1 LLEAVWLIIIF
12 LMDQNSFDLDRFLQN
27 HKLTIILALFGL
39 ILLGTGF
46 LIFQKMFS
54 EEPKM
59 EFIRSA
65 DVRQGEEEIILADIA
80 GAVLKPGVY
89 ELKFGS
95 RVNDLLVLAGGLS
108 LDADRDWVA
117 KNLNLAQKVID
128 GAKIY
133 IPKTG
138 ETNPSNFSNP
148 SFSSNS
154 SDILSKININTATIP
169 ELDTLWGIGEATA
182 RKIVAGRPYQK
193 IEDLVNKSVITTSV
207 FERIKDRI
215 TVF

>member
-1 LLEAVWLIIIF
+1 MLEAVWLIIIF

-65 DVRQGEEEIILADIA
+65 DVGQGEEQVILADIA

-95 RVNDLLVLAGGLS
+95 RVNDLLVLAGGLA

-117 KNLNLAQKVID
+117 KNLNLAQKLND

-133 IPKTG
+133 IPEKEEVGNGKPEAGSGSRG
-138 ETNPSNFSNP
+138 ENWETR
-148 SFSSNS
+148 
-154 SDILSKININTATIP
+154 ININTATIP

-193 IEDLVNKSVITTSV
+193 IEDLINKSVITTSV

>member
-1 LLEAVWLIIIF
+1 MEN
-12 LMDQNSFDLDRFLQN
+12 NSFDLDSFLQ
-27 HKLTIILALFGL
+27 KYKYPLAFFLFGL

-46 LIFQKMFS
+46 LIFQKLFS

-59 EFIRSA
+59 EFIQSA
-65 DVRQGEEEIILADIA
+65 DNGQKEEEIILADIA

-117 KNLNLAQKVID
+117 KNLNLAQKLND
-128 GAKIY
+128 GTKIY

-138 ETNPSNFSNP
+138 ESNPSNP

-154 SDILSKININTATIP
+154 SDILSRININTATIP